1 MRNDYKIVLTGALLM
16 TLLTIGTGVG
26 VFLLM
31 QKKQDSQLGNLLVTA
46 LQKES
51 NLFSRK
57 ITQARNDLEM
67 LSEDPLIIQLLE
79 ESRPGLTRTTAIKRK
94 VEEGWGVWAR
104 SNSIS
109 IVIVDDG
116 NEESMRLGPLRET
129 LGESFP
135 LSNSK
140 DMSLYW
146 RNGFSLEA
154 KSTLVDS
161 VGRIIGAISLIKNLP
176 NLDNSFR
183 EIRDFS
189 RSGEF
194 MLCTLGSKDSMNMK
208 CLLSNA
214 DGAQFTESMSR
225 HIDGKPMPVD
235 YALRGKSGTVKA
247 LDHRG
252 IPVVAAYSPLNQSE
266 LGMVL
271 KIDEEEHLGELINDG
286 LGVSQYVIV
295 VILLGGAVLYWIA
308 FPMVRK
314 LANTVNELETSST
327 KLKTSKMD
335 SDNTALEL
343 TRYIS
348 SIDKLAMISVT
359 DLGGRINRVNQK
371 FCEGFGYTEDEL
383 FGKNHRLLKSNV
395 HGKKFFTDM
404 WEVIM
409 RGEIWHGEIC
419 NQKKNGVICW
429 TDATIGPYTDK
440 IGNRVGYFSL
450 KIDITELKNKK
461 IEMQEELVESAALAM
476 IRLNLTGKMP
486 LDQVCQNIVTS
497 LQESMSTSQPIQVL
511 IGLDDQEFKSV
522 NYESMF
528 KRQVYRSP
536 ITVNEIER
544 GSVSVWTEL
553 IEGSVSQRDQ
563 ELISRVA
570 IEMGSYIDHQETYQK
585 LEKSTKELQVTNRDL
600 TNAVR
605 GYTSSQKMLEE
616 SRELLRKLI
625 SHQEN
630 VRDEEGRRIAKEVHD
645 DLGSELT
652 GIKSYLSTI
661 MADNRNRGIP
671 PDSRLEEAAK
681 ITDNA
686 SATVQRIIE
695 GLRPSQLDHLPL
707 WEAIDSNSRKT
718 LKRNNIK
725 FDSEIQRSVKEAE
738 INSEL
743 GTALFRIIQ
752 ETITNVVRHAAAK
765 SVSLQATL
773 KGSGMT
779 ILVKDDGRGFTIDRR
794 SHQNSWGIIGMKE
807 RVHYFGGDFT
817 ITGDPI
823 AGGTTVTIHLPI
835 GATHGT

>member
-1 MRNDYKIVLTGALLM
+1 
-16 TLLTIGTGVG
+16 
-26 VFLLM
+26 
-31 QKKQDSQLGNLLVTA
+31 
-46 LQKES
+46 
-51 NLFSRK
+51 
-57 ITQARNDLEM
+57 
-67 LSEDPLIIQLLE
+67 
-79 ESRPGLTRTTAIKRK
+79 
-94 VEEGWGVWAR
+94 
-104 SNSIS
+104 
-109 IVIVDDG
+109 
-116 NEESMRLGPLRET
+116 
-129 LGESFP
+129 
-135 LSNSK
+135 
-140 DMSLYW
+140 
-146 RNGFSLEA
+146 
-154 KSTLVDS
+154 
-161 VGRIIGAISLIKNLP
+161 
-176 NLDNSFR
+176 
-183 EIRDFS
+183 
-189 RSGEF
+189 
-194 MLCTLGSKDSMNMK
+194 
-208 CLLSNA
+208 
-214 DGAQFTESMSR
+214 
-225 HIDGKPMPVD
+225 
-235 YALRGKSGTVKA
+235 
-247 LDHRG
+247 
-252 IPVVAAYSPLNQSE
+252 
-266 LGMVL
+266 
-271 KIDEEEHLGELINDG
+271 
-286 LGVSQYVIV
+286 
-295 VILLGGAVLYWIA
+295 
-308 FPMVRK
+308 
-314 LANTVNELETSST
+314 
-327 KLKTSKMD
+327 
-335 SDNTALEL
+335 
-343 TRYIS
+343 
-348 SIDKLAMISVT
+348 
-359 DLGGRINRVNQK
+359 
-371 FCEGFGYTEDEL
+371 
-383 FGKNHRLLKSNV
+383 
-395 HGKKFFTDM
+395 M

-695 GLRPSQLDHLPL
+695 GL
-707 WEAIDSNSRKT
+707 
-718 LKRNNIK
+718 
-725 FDSEIQRSVKEAE
+725 F
-738 INSEL
+738 
-743 GTALFRIIQ
+743 
-752 ETITNVVRHAAAK
+752 
-765 SVSLQATL
+765 
-773 KGSGMT
+773 
-779 ILVKDDGRGFTIDRR
+779 
-794 SHQNSWGIIGMKE
+794 
-807 RVHYFGGDFT
+807 
-817 ITGDPI
+817 
-823 AGGTTVTIHLPI
+823 
-835 GATHGT
+835 